1 MEFRLEAFLI
11 WRIQAASA
19 IAGGAM
25 KMSFGV
31 A

>member
-11 WRIQAASA
+11 WRIQAAIA
-19 IAGGAM
+19 IADDAM